1 MSTKRARGVVNTNSH
16 HQPYPLELRRIPIIQ
31 FCHRAIFAL
40 IVFVLIYSVLAYGT
54 TQAWNQGPLVVAIML
69 AAVFWSVRLLVAH
82 EAQVVFSPLGAPL
95 ILTSGYVIARYVLA
109 KVEFAGRS
117 NMVLTVAA
125 VLFFFIVLND
135 IRHRWQITTLVW
147 VVTGLGAV
155 LAVLGFCQVLTG
167 GHWVLGQPQFALY
180 RGRASGTFF
189 RPADLAVYLQI
200 ALALAG
206 ANFILSR
213 RTPEGKKGL
222 AFVGLVIGGGL
233 LLTFSLWH
241 WISWGAA
248 LGVLALFAVR
258 KRTWHFRWV
267 IAGGGVL
274 LVVVATMVTEIRRIQ
289 SHPIPA
295 EAGESFRK
303 DVQMLLNPPAL
314 DSRSQLSQRALWK
327 SAMSI
332 GQVSVLMGA
341 GSGMIPNLFPN
352 YRSFQGRMEHCP
364 NLYLDVYAEYGVI
377 GIALLLWLA
386 VVCGL
391 SMIRILRLRD
401 IRYSEYRLSNR
412 YAFVVAGLA
421 ILAVCAVDGGF
432 DLNLHTSGGLLFPIV
447 TIMAAA
453 LTCGVHRRVNEE
465 GQQHQH
471 GRHTSI
477 RLYGPSRYVVVAG
490 LGGLVLLLGTN
501 SIKTYPAELLLR
513 RGQHALDQMDW
524 DKAEKSF
531 QFAWRFDRRSCKV
544 AEALGDLNL
553 ARATWNRPEREA
565 LSAKAIEWYNRA
577 LTLNQYAYDVRAKIA
592 RLNDALEGNSAQA
605 LADYRLALDVDPHNA
620 SYHVLLGQHY
630 WREGDTAEAQNQ
642 FQMAHDLGATETT
655 PVDERAK

>member
-1 MSTKRARGVVNTNSH
+1 M
-16 HQPYPLELRRIPIIQ
+16 ELRRIPIIQ

-40 IVFVLIYSVLAYGT
+40 IVFVLVYSVLAYGT
-54 TQAWNQGPLVVAIML
+54 TQAWNQGPLVVAVMF
-69 AAVFWSVRLLVAH
+69 AAVFWAVRLLVAH

-95 ILTSGYVIARYVLA
+95 ILAGVYFIARYVLA

-117 NMVLTVAA
+117 NMILAVAA

-147 VVTGLGAV
+147 VVTGLGAL
-155 LAVLGFCQVLTG
+155 LAVLGFWQVLTG
-167 GHWVLGQPQFALY
+167 GQWVLGVPQFALY

-189 RPADLAVYLQI
+189 RPADLAVFLQI
-200 ALALAG
+200 ALAVAG

-213 RTPEGKKGL
+213 RTSAEKKGL
-222 AFVGLVIGGGL
+222 AFASLAIGGGL

-241 WISWGAA
+241 WISSGVA

-267 IAGGGVL
+267 IVGGGIL
-274 LVVVATMVTEIRRIQ
+274 LVVMATMVTEIRRFQ
-289 SHPIPA
+289 SHPIPTA
-295 EAGESFRK
+295 EGASFRK
-303 DVQMLLNPPAL
+303 DVQTLLNPPAD
-314 DSRSQLSQRALWK
+314 DSHSRLSQRMLWK
-327 SAMSI
+327 AAMSI
-332 GQVSVLMGA
+332 GQVSVWMGA
-341 GSGMIPNLFPN
+341 GSGMIPYLFPN

-364 NLYLDVYAEYGVI
+364 NLNLDVYAEYGLI
-377 GIALLLWLA
+377 GVGLLLWIA

-391 SMIRILRLRD
+391 SMMRILRLRD
-401 IRYSEYRLSNR
+401 VRYSEYRLSNR

-421 ILAVCAVDGGF
+421 ILAVCVVDGGF
-432 DLNLHTSGGLLFPIV
+432 DLNLHATGGLLFPIV

-501 SIKTYPAELLLR
+501 SVKTYPAELLLR
-513 RGQHALDQMDW
+513 HGQHALDQMDW

-531 QFAWRFDRRSCKV
+531 QFAWRFDRRSHKV

-553 ARATWNRPEREA
+553 ARATWNRPGREA
-565 LSAKAIEWYNRA
+565 LSAKASEWYNRA

-592 RLNDALEGNSAQA
+592 RLNDALEGRSTQA
-605 LADYRLALDVDPHNA
+605 LADYRLVLDVDPHNA

-630 WREGDTAEAQNQ
+630 WREGDTVEAQRQ
-642 FQMAHDLGATETT
+642 FHMARDFGATETI
-655 PVDERAK
+655 PVDEPAN

>member
-1 MSTKRARGVVNTNSH
+1 MEV
-16 HQPYPLELRRIPIIQ
+16 RRIPIIQ
-31 FCHRAIFAL
+31 FCHRTIFAL
-40 IVFVLIYSVLAYGT
+40 IVFVLIYSVVAYGT
-54 TQAWNQGPLVVAIML
+54 TQAWNQGPLVIAIML
-69 AAVFWSVRLLVAH
+69 AAVFWAVRLLVAY
-82 EAQVVFSPLGAPL
+82 EAQVVFSPLGAPM
-95 ILTSGYVIARYVLA
+95 ILAGIYIIMRYVLS

-117 NMVLTVAA
+117 NMVLAVAA

-147 VVTGLGAV
+147 VVTGLGA
-155 LAVLGFCQVLTG
+155 LSAVLGFWQVLTG
-167 GHWVLGQPQFALY
+167 GQWVLGLPQFALY

-189 RPADLAVYLQI
+189 RPADLAVFLQI
-200 ALALAG
+200 ALAVAG

-213 RTPEGKKGL
+213 RTPAEKQGL
-222 AFVGLVIGGGL
+222 AFASLAISGGL
-233 LLTFSLWH
+233 LLTFSFWH
-241 WISWGAA
+241 WLSWGAA
-248 LGVLALFAVR
+248 LGVLVLFAVR

-267 IAGGGVL
+267 IAGAGVL
-274 LVVVATMVTEIRRIQ
+274 IVLAVALVIGIRELQ
-289 SHPIPA
+289 SHPIPVEE
-295 EAGESFRK
+295 EASLQK
-303 DVQMLLNPPAL
+303 NVQTLLNPPAV
-314 DSRSQLSQRALWK
+314 DSHSQLSQRALWK
-327 SAMSI
+327 AAISI
-332 GQVSVLMGA
+332 GQVSVWMGA
-341 GSGMIPNLFPN
+341 GSGMIPNLFPK

-364 NLYLDVYAEYGVI
+364 NLYLDIYAEYGVI
-377 GIALLLWLA
+377 GIALLLWLG

-391 SMIRILRLRD
+391 SMTRILRLRD

-421 ILAVCAVDGGF
+421 ILALCIVDGGF
-432 DLNLHTSGGLLFPIV
+432 NLNLHAAGGLLFPIV

-501 SIKTYPAELLLR
+501 SVKTYPAELLLR

-524 DKAEKSF
+524 DKAENSF
-531 QFAWRFDRRSCKV
+531 QFAWRFDRRSYKV

-553 ARATWNRPEREA
+553 ARATWNRSDRTA

-592 RLNDALEGNSAQA
+592 RLNDALEAHSPQA
-605 LADYRLALDVDPHNA
+605 LADYRLVLDGDLRNA

-630 WREGDTAEAQNQ
+630 WRAGSMAEAHYQ
-642 FQMAHDLGATETT
+642 FHLARELGATETI
-655 PVDERAK
+655 PGDEPAN